1 MKSEFRIFGCRCLD
15 LANLSSG
22 KIDCYVSEEE
32 FDKTPDPG
40 LLFIKESGGII
51 YKKKIEKNISFYSNN
66 YITDILENKLWV
78 LLKILF
84 LL

>member
-22 KIDCYVSEEE
+22 KIDCYVSEED

-40 LLFIKESGGII
+40 TLFIKESGGII
-51 YKKKIEKNISFYSNN
+51 YKKKIKNNIFFYSNN
-66 YITDILENKLWV
+66 YIADILDYKL
-78 LLKILF
+78 
-84 LL
+84 